1 MIIEAILESIV
12 IKIMT
17 HVCVWDESGICR
29 VVIIE
34 RFLLSLVR
42 WRNCFIIFTWED
54 VDCVIVKIWG
64 IIDGS
69 SRAVPIHS
77 IIGSLE
83 VIVSIES
90 DTSTS
95 KCLTFDGWR
104 ENCSELMSTPRTTR
118 VSEDSDC
125 SRINIQCV
133 QWLLWVLTPSFNRW
147 NSSEQSC

>member
-17 HVCVWDESGICR
+17 HICVWDESGVCR

-42 WRNCFIIFTWED
+42 WRNDSIIFTWED
-54 VDCVIVKIWG
+54 VDCVTVKIWG
-64 IIDGS
+64 FVNGS
-69 SRAVPIHS
+69 SRTVPIHS
-77 IIGSLE
+77 IIGSLD

-95 KCLTFDGWR
+95 KCLTLDGWR
-104 ENCSELMSTPRTTR
+104 ENCSHLMSNPRTTR
-118 VSEDSDC
+118 VSKDSDLG
-125 SRINIQCV
+125 RINIQCV
-133 QWLLWVLTPSFNRW
+133 QWLLWVLTPSFYRW
-147 NSSEQSC
+147 NTSEQSC